1 MALVKP
7 FFRNKQK
14 ISIAVQLQFLHV
26 LQRMLSRGLTL
37 THSLDTMK
45 YYGELEHIS
54 GQILSSLEAGEHL
67 DEALDKAGFHHSVV
81 SYLFV
86 VREKSD
92 IHERIE
98 HCYQLF
104 QQRVQ
109 YIRKFQQTVRYPV
122 ILLLIFS
129 ALLFFIYSYV
139 IPSFQQLLFGELPI
153 LLQIVIFL
161 SSWLGYVIL
170 VLLLFLITATLIW
183 IFIRKNISLETK
195 MNWYKR
201 APLYRSYLRK
211 QTSFHFAT
219 LYSSLLQTGMPMKE
233 ILKYMSKQRKLPII
247 SYYAKQMQLEYFKG
261 RSIHGLLTTMGFL
274 ESHLTD
280 ILSSNMDAKSLSKD
294 LAIYAD
300 VSIDTM
306 YQRLQKR
313 IVYIQ
318 PIFFS
323 IIGAFIIFI
332 YISLMSPMF
341 ELMNTM

>member
-1 MALVKP
+1 MALPKR
-7 FFRNKQK
+7 FRFNNHK
-14 ISIAVQLQFLHV
+14 ISITTQLQFLQV

-37 THSLDTMK
+37 IHALDTMK
-45 YYGELEHIS
+45 YYGELEPVSKQVLRH
-54 GQILSSLEAGEHL
+54 LETGDHL
-67 DEALDKAGFHHSVV
+67 DEAMDRAGFHHSIV

-86 VREKSD
+86 VREKAN
-92 IHERIE
+92 IYERIE

-104 QQRVQ
+104 QQRVH
-109 YIRKFQQTVRYPV
+109 YIRKFQQTVRYPL

-129 ALLFFIYSYV
+129 GLIFFIYSRV
-139 IPSFQQLLFGELPI
+139 IPSFQQLMFGELPI
-153 LLQIVIFL
+153 LLQVVIFL
-161 SSWLGYVIL
+161 SSWLGYSIL
-170 VLLLFLITATLIW
+170 VLLILFGFGLFIW
-183 IFIRKNISLETK
+183 LAVRKNISLETK
-195 MNWYKR
+195 LTLYKR
-201 APLYRSYLRK
+201 IPLYRSYQKR
-211 QTSFHFAT
+211 QTSFHFAA

-233 ILKYMSKQRKLPII
+233 LLNYMSKQTKLPII

-261 RSIHGLLTTMGFL
+261 RSIHGLLTTMEFL
-274 ESHLTD
+274 ENHLTD
-280 ILSSNMDAKSLSKD
+280 ILSSNIDAKSLAKD
-294 LAIYAD
+294 LAVYAD